1 MATTTVTVAKRSLKM
16 SSLSLNIHPSYFMS
30 FDSSNAGEFQ
40 KLKSEGMYLGLKK
53 GLGNPVVLC

>member
-1 MATTTVTVAKRSLKM
+1 MTVAKRSLKM

-53 GLGNPVVLC
+53 GLGNPVGLC

>member
-1 MATTTVTVAKRSLKM
+1 MTMTVAKRFLKM
-16 SSLSLNIHPSYFMS
+16 SSRSLNIHPSHFMS

-40 KLKSEGMYLGLKK
+40 KLKSEEMYLGLKK